1 MQENKTG
8 WIAEIKT
15 AFGGAAAAL
24 ASKEAAEN
32 NRPVTI
38 EKINEWSKALNQ
50 VAGYI
55 IFVWVVTVIVLGTAY
70 HYAEEDAFQRVYT
83 RMTAEE
89 IADYKDR
96 LETGRNG
103 PLKQNIEA
111 DKCQDSKANRVK

>member
-1 MQENKTG
+1 MQENKTS

-15 AFGGAAAAL
+15 ALGGAAAAL
-24 ASKEAAEN
+24 ASKEASEN

-55 IFVWVVTVIVLGTAY
+55 IFVFFVTVMVLGTAY
-70 HYAEEDAFQRVYT
+70 KYAEDDAYQRVYA

-96 LETGRNG
+96 IETNRNG
-103 PLKQNIEA
+103 PLKQKIEA
-111 DKCQDSKANRVK
+111 DKSHDSKANKVK